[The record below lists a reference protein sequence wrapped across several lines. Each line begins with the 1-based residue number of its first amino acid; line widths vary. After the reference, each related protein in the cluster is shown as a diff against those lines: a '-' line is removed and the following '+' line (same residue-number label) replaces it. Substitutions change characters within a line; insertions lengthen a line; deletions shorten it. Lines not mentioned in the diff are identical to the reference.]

1 MVTDKGANR
10 RLSDKL
16 GFTPEKKQSVK
27 KEPKASPKKDK
38 KPKKNPWSD
47 SDMSS
52 DDSDANEDFE
62 VEKKVRDNVR
72 RNAAT
77 NKYKDYMS
85 GSSSS
90 DSEDDSFKVKEE
102 TNGVNGNGNANG
114 NGKLVSFEIV
124 LSYYIMFIFDEF
136 FLHYRIL
143 PTTKILT
150 VFSNP
155 AQPTTNQVPKGNLTK
170 HYLTTKTIP
179 NRNHPPSKLH
189 PKPRPLKRLKDSI
202 RTLKMISTP

>member
-1 MVTDKGANR
+1 
-10 RLSDKL
+10 
-16 GFTPEKKQSVK
+16 
-27 KEPKASPKKDK
+27 
-38 KPKKNPWSD
+38 
-47 SDMSS
+47 MSS

-114 NGKLVSFEIV
+114 NGKLVSFEIF
-124 LSYYIMFIFDEF
+124 LSYFCSFLTIFSCITGF
-136 FLHYRIL
+136 FQRQR
-143 PTTKILT
+143 
-150 VFSNP
+150 F
-155 AQPTTNQVPKGNLTK
+155 
-170 HYLTTKTIP
+170 
-179 NRNHPPSKLH
+179 
-189 PKPRPLKRLKDSI
+189 
-202 RTLKMISTP
+202 